1 MSSDH
6 KVIAARHLARAAECA
21 ISLPI
26 GSPDQMAYLATAQVH
41 ATLALVQATE
51 KQTAAISLIIAAM
64 QTGMDNYQ
72 RAEFD
77 RGLTRYEAEE

>member
-1 MSSDH
+1 MSTDH
-6 KVIAARHLARAAECA
+6 KAEAEDLLNLEAQTSDALLGRDAA
-21 ISLPI
+21 
-26 GSPDQMAYLATAQVH
+26 QVAQVH

-64 QTGMDNYQ
+64 QTGMTNHQ

-77 RGLTRYEAEE
+77 RGLTRDEAEE